1 MSLPT
6 LPTGGY
12 DRADGVRVLPNQVNG
27 NFPVGKVGT
36 PDPINGLQVFSSNGA
51 GNYSVEQDPEYP
63 MMERAEQATF
73 QQRLK
78 MSFAQAYECISYL
91 PRGSFFR
98 DSSTNVWRLLSSKI
112 QAMRGGM
119 ASLEYTAESISFD
132 TPPDEFQIVPVE
144 LGIDILKHPRYAW
157 AISPTATDTSTTVT
171 IGDVTDI
178 NLTDIKNTI
187 MRSIQSYRDS
197 PFYPSADTINGVIQ
211 NNVLSQLKSGVIS
224 INYPNFLF
232 KADQKPVAPVGW
244 DGVTAN
250 RPTGNMPY
258 FILSYTPDLNNP
270 LDPITIAI
278 AAAREVISKLW
289 RQEDTPYQVG
299 YELTWSQYFFA
310 PPYLNPGGYRENPL
324 DVVPDY
330 FTDPNAFQGLL
341 ARGSLGTNS
350 NDDTIEAGFQDAG
363 LGGGSIF
370 DYLAVINPQ
379 SYSSD
384 RTITGEVNL
393 SALRMADEVEYSRT
407 WYKLIHRWKIAP
419 IGQWD
424 KQLYLEKGEDGP
436 QSAND
441 FVTTV

>member
-36 PDPINGLQVFSSNGA
+36 PDPINGIQVFSSNGA

-157 AISPTATDTSTTVT
+157 AISPQAGVATPII
-171 IGDVTDI
+171 IGDVTVDASEF
-178 NLTDIKNTI
+178 KNTI
-187 MRSIQSYRDS
+187 MRMIQSYRDS
-197 PFYPSADTINGVIQ
+197 PFYPSADNINGLIQ
-211 NNVLSQLKSGVIS
+211 NNIVSQIQSGKLT
-224 INYPNFLF
+224 INYPNDDFDP
-232 KADQKPVAPVGW
+232 KAKSTAPKNW
-244 DGVTAN
+244 DGITAN
-250 RPTGNMPY
+250 KPSGNMPY
-258 FILSYTPDLNNP
+258 YLLGYSVDLTDPD
-270 LDPITIAI
+270 DPVAI
-278 AAAREVISKLW
+278 ALAAAKEIISKLW

-384 RTITGEVNL
+384 RTITGDVNL

-436 QSAND
+436 QNAND